1 MNNFSKDI
9 LAGLTQKP
17 KKLSSKY
24 FYDEKGD
31 KLFQAIM
38 KMDEYYLTNAEY
50 EIFSLQKKAILKTIL
65 DTNEPF
71 QIVEF
76 GAGDGLKTKLLID
89 YLMEIKADFEYLPID
104 ISSSVLNKL
113 QADLKSKW
121 PKLICKPQANT
132 YFEALKNLS
141 SDKIKL
147 VLFLGSNIGNFKL
160 KEAQSFISKVN
171 DNLNAGDYFLMG
183 ADLKKDPEIILG
195 AYNDKGGI
203 TKAFNLNL
211 LDRINTE
218 LDGNFRKEQFQHF
231 PTYDPVSG
239 ETKSYLISKASQNVE
254 LKKLQKT
261 IHFDYAEPIF
271 MEISKKYSMEE
282 LDFIASKTNFEIIEH
297 FHDCKHYFVD
307 TLWRKK

>member
-1 MNNFSKDI
+1 LNNFSKDI

-160 KEAQSFISKVN
+160 AEAQSFISKVN

-183 ADLKKDPEIILG
+183 ADLKKDPEIILS

>member
-160 KEAQSFISKVN
+160 AEAQSFISKVN

-183 ADLKKDPEIILG
+183 ADLKKDPEIILS